1 MSTTAATDAFK
12 AGNLAEAIATL
23 IEQVRS
29 TPTDRG
35 KRMFLA
41 ELFCFAGDLERADKQ
56 LDVLFQPDAPDL
68 MVITLFRQLLRGET
82 ARREVFAQGRVPEFI
97 AQPAEDIKQHLQA
110 SILVR
115 EGKLTE
121 AAELLAKAEATRSAV
136 TGTCDGT
143 AFDDLRDLDDLTAPV
158 LEVIT
163 ANGNYYWVPLD
174 TVELLEFHKPE
185 RTRDLYWRPAHLIVR
200 DGPDG
205 VVYVP
210 TLYHGSHAA
219 ADDAVKLG
227 RRTDWSGG
235 DTEPYRG
242 LGLRELLVGDS
253 ARSVL
258 EIGTVTF
265 GK

>member
-1 MSTTAATDAFK
+1 MTSATEAYTAGKLADAV
-12 AGNLAEAIATL
+12 AAA
-23 IEQVRS
+23 IEQVKAN
-29 TPTDRG
+29 PADRG

-56 LDVLFQPDAPDL
+56 LDVLFQPDAADVL
-68 MVITLFRQLLRGET
+68 AVTLFRQLLRGET
-82 ARREVFAQGRVPEFI
+82 ARREVFAQGRVPEFV
-97 AQPAEDIKQHLQA
+97 AQPGDAVKMHLEA
-110 SILVR
+110 SIRFR
-115 EGKLTE
+115 EKKIAE
-121 AAELLAKAEATRSAV
+121 ATELLARAEEKRPAV
-136 TGTCDGT
+136 SGTCDGT
-143 AFDDLRDLDDLTAPV
+143 PFDDFRDLDDLLAPV

-174 TVELLEFHKPE
+174 TVELIEFHKPE
-185 RTRDLYWRPAHLIVR
+185 RARDLYWRPAHLIVR

-210 TLYHGSHAA
+210 VLYPGSHAA
-219 ADDAVKLG
+219 ADEAVKLG

-235 DTEPYRG
+235 ESEPYRG
-242 LGLRELLVGDS
+242 LGQREFLVGDG

-265 GK
+265 NKK